1 MEILETKGQLEC
13 HCCCSSND
21 VFICELDNCEYPLC
35 STCSMPPTS
44 GPRDWERKSLSLHR
58 ERY

>member
-21 VFICELDNCEYPLC
+21 VFICELDTINIKVIFL
-35 STCSMPPTS
+35 
-44 GPRDWERKSLSLHR
+44 
-58 ERY
+58 